1 MKFKEELAAGRAG
14 WKLLTLYQKFEHAV
28 ILLLTALIAI
38 VVALAVWNLAL
49 KVGINIISSGFDP
62 TDYEVF
68 QAFFGMIF
76 TVSRVQALVAGGGG
90 APARRRAG
98 SHRGP
103 DCAARHR
110 SKADDHR
117 SFQHGCTATARARGG
132 DRGVGRRTLA
142 RPGPGQTRRRHD
154 NPKHCT
160 LDIGGFAM
168 TIHKLEKA
176 EWRPFL
182 DLVSKVLPAKQAEI
196 EVASLKLGDQVE
208 AEWLPLLGLAYDPND
223 DIVEVALDGLDHM
236 IPRPREL
243 YIDNGIGSLSSL
255 EIIDAD
261 GVKQIVKLRDPLMLP
276 PPRT

>member
-1 MKFKEELAAGRAG
+1 
-14 WKLLTLYQKFEHAV
+14 
-28 ILLLTALIAI
+28 
-38 VVALAVWNLAL
+38 
-49 KVGINIISSGFDP
+49 
-62 TDYEVF
+62 
-68 QAFFGMIF
+68 
-76 TVSRVQALVAGGGG
+76 
-90 APARRRAG
+90 
-98 SHRGP
+98 
-103 DCAARHR
+103 
-110 SKADDHR
+110 
-117 SFQHGCTATARARGG
+117 
-132 DRGVGRRTLA
+132 
-142 RPGPGQTRRRHD
+142 
-154 NPKHCT
+154 
-160 LDIGGFAM
+160 M

-236 IPRPREL
+236 ILRPREL